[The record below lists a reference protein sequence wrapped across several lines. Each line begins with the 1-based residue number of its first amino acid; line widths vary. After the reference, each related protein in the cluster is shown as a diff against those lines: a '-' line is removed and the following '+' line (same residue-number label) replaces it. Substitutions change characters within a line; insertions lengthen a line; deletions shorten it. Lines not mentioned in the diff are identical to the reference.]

1 MSLSTWFRS
10 LVQDIIKLLTILE
23 IKGTQPKAALP
34 TNVTTMP
41 ETTITSTN
49 TPSPITATNTPV
61 AVNTQPNDSLVPW
74 VNANKSENNRHN
86 VRVLCDLAKITLH
99 QKNVITA
106 CVEQESDFNPIAV
119 GKLNTDGTQ
128 DFGIAQY
135 NNGKNASGQAYWIGP
150 GAPFASV
157 QEVESNPEKCINL
170 MISLAKQGMLHLWAS
185 YSTKAYLKFMPYGD
199 EAPF

>member
-1 MSLSTWFRS
+1 MSLSTWFGS
-10 LVQDIIKLLTILE
+10 LVQDIIKLLAILE
-23 IKGTQPKAALP
+23 IKGTQLKATLP
-34 TNVTTMP
+34 ISITTMP
-41 ETTITSTN
+41 ETTFTSTN
-49 TPSPITATNTPV
+49 SPSSITITSV
-61 AVNTQPNDSLVPW
+61 AANIPPNDSLVPW
-74 VNANKSENNRHN
+74 VNASKSENNRHN

-135 NNGKNASGQAYWIGP
+135 NNGKNANGQAYWIGP

-170 MISLAKQGMLHLWAS
+170 MISLAKQGMLHLWTS